1 METEAEYEK
10 WFDEKLGNF
19 ESIYSDSEKTI
30 FDYCPKRF
38 NLKYWLS
45 GLIILTIIF
54 MILAFIF
61 YKMEL
66 NYLFN
71 ISLSISTGL
80 IVNLIFLIITNAK
93 ERYINYY
100 SSIIPILQKRRNQLS
115 DAYHECWLQ
124 MSIAYQQND
133 KDKWYKYWHRLI
145 NMSCVAIDFH
155 NFLIEKLPNDYKYDD
170 NFQDVSDRLTNLNNM
185 AFKFANTDEK
195 IDFFGDGDDQFGA
208 KRFDAGLGVGVAY
221 EINKFFIDLSGEF
234 GLAKLADGDG
244 APKNMN
250 FSIGVGYKF

>member
-19 ESIYSDSEKTI
+19 ESIYSDNEKTI

-54 MILAFIF
+54 MILAFEF
-61 YKMEL
+61 YKIEL

-115 DAYHECWLQ
+115 DAYHECWPQ

-133 KDKWYKYWHRLI
+133 KDKWYKYWHRLV

-155 NFLIEKLPNDYKYDD
+155 SFLIEKLPNDYKYDD
-170 NFQDVSDRLTNLNNM
+170 NFQGVSDRLTDLNNM

-195 IDFFGDGDDQFGA
+195 IDF
-208 KRFDAGLGVGVAY
+208 K
-221 EINKFFIDLSGEF
+221 
-234 GLAKLADGDG
+234 KLNSESEKELHVIFTIIIQLDSLLE
-244 APKNMN
+244 KLQLNLYSRLYRN
-250 FSIGVGYKF
+250 